1 MVYYFV
7 EKLIEG
13 RGNRIMAKRRK
24 YSELIY
30 LKGRIRER
38 NTSYRKLSEGIGIA
52 VNTLSDKINGFYA
65 MSIPEAEAIALFL
78 EISPKELDKYFFSP
92 MMRNSSKTA

>member
-1 MVYYFV
+1 MT
-7 EKLIEG
+7 KH
-13 RGNRIMAKRRK
+13 RK
-24 YSELIY
+24 YSELNL

-38 NTSYRKLSEGIGIA
+38 NTSYRELSEGIGIA

-78 EISPKELDKYFFSP
+78 EIPPKELDKYFFSP
-92 MMRNSSKTA
+92 MLRNSSKTA

>member
-1 MVYYFV
+1 MKKGTVKWRNA
-7 EKLIEG
+7 EKIWSFNL
-13 RGNRIMAKRRK
+13 
-24 YSELIY
+24 
-30 LKGRIRER
+30 LKGRIREK

>member
-1 MVYYFV
+1 MT
-7 EKLIEG
+7 
-13 RGNRIMAKRRK
+13 KRRK
-24 YSELIY
+24 YLKLNL

-38 NTSYRKLSEGIGIA
+38 NTSYRELSEGIGIA

-78 EISPKELDKYFFSP
+78 EIPPNELDKYFFSS
-92 MMRNSSKTA
+92 MLRNSSKVASCPGSY